1 MLLPSVPLDELR
13 RRVRE
18 AEASLRVAQQYAR
31 DAHDDPAAAEHAS
44 RRIQAICREVE
55 ALFPG
60 MHEPLAPDPEVQ
72 EILASLQATTVPAG
86 QSEVHESDPDE
97 VTNEA
102 GADASAFEDD
112 AESEEATD
120 DAGEET
126 EGDEESDA
134 LGREADEWD
143 IDYSKLALAVEN
155 ETLMSRFPEPART
168 TFKRAA
174 KYLIEANERR
184 ELFSR
189 VVRGLE
195 VVSSLA
201 QRNADE
207 TRRKLEL
214 ALTLERL
221 ASKRQA

>member
-1 MLLPSVPLDELR
+1 MQGVTQMLLPSVPLHELR

-31 DAHDDPAAAEHAS
+31 DAHEDPAQAEHAS

-55 ALFPG
+55 ELFPG
-60 MHEPLAPDPEVQ
+60 MHEPFAPDPEVQ
-72 EILASLQATTVPAG
+72 DIIASLHAATPPAPSGAGHDPGPAAVVEGTDDKGERAEPEDGEDSEEDATT
-86 QSEVHESDPDE
+86 
-97 VTNEA
+97 
-102 GADASAFEDD
+102 
-112 AESEEATD
+112 
-120 DAGEET
+120 
-126 EGDEESDA
+126 
-134 LGREADEWD
+134 DEWD
-143 IDYSKLALAVEN
+143 IDYAKLAVAVEN
-155 ETLMSRFPEPART
+155 EELMSRFPEPART

-195 VVSSLA
+195 EVSSLA

-221 ASKRQA
+221 ASQRKA